1 MAYRRLNDLRL
12 IKEYCTH
19 PDKENC
25 QRLYCYNDEYQ
36 CGYWKQIFKRPF
48 DDFYTIR
55 QGSCWTTECKAKGA
69 ENDK

>member
-1 MAYRRLNDLRL
+1 MAYKGLSDPRL

-36 CGYWKQIFKRPF
+36 CRYWRQIFKRPI
-48 DDFYTIR
+48 DDFYLVR
-55 QGSCWTTECKAKGA
+55 EGNSWFTEYEPKGL
-69 ENDK
+69 